1 MKTRVIKLTVVVLL
15 VLCYNLQGQNV
26 TIGAKG
32 GFSIPNL
39 SAGGSQNPLNS
50 GYSSRFGYDYGVYGE
65 YHLSNLFS
73 LSVGAEYSSQGGVK
87 NKFQAYATPPE
98 LSSVVTSPY
107 LYADFKSEA
116 KINYLLV
123 PVLAR
128 FNWAIWKSRPAKFYL
143 AAGPF
148 AGFLLN
154 AHQVTSGS
162 SIIYLDEG
170 RTMPL
175 SPQSQSFDANTNIKN
190 DLYTFNLGI
199 DGVAGISYNLT
210 PKQLLFIEGGV
221 NYGFLSIQKGNA
233 NGKNYTGAGVLT
245 LGYAITCF

>member
-1 MKTRVIKLTVVVLL
+1 MKALIIKLTVISLF
-15 VLCYNLQGQNV
+15 VLCGHLYGQNL

-50 GYSSRFGYDYGVYGE
+50 GYSSRFGADYGMYGE
-65 YHLSNLFS
+65 YHFSKLFS
-73 LSVGAEYSSQGGVK
+73 LTVGAEYSSQGGVK
-87 NKFQAYATPPE
+87 NKFQAYPTPPE
-98 LSSVVTSPY
+98 LSSVVSSPY
-107 LYADFKSEA
+107 LYANFKSEA

-123 PVLAR
+123 PVMAR
-128 FNWAIWKSRPAKFYL
+128 FSWDIWKTCPAKFYV

-162 SIIYLDEG
+162 SVVYLDAG
-170 RTMPL
+170 MTTPL
-175 SPQSQSFDANTNIKN
+175 SPQPQSFDANTTIKN
-190 DLYTFNLGI
+190 DLYKFNLGI
-199 DGVAGISYNLT
+199 DGVVGISYNLT
-210 PKQLLFIEGGV
+210 PRHLAFIEGGA
-221 NYGFLSIQKGNA
+221 NYGFLSIQKGSA

-245 LGYAITCF
+245 LGYAYTF